1 MNQPA
6 PSKKATGDAGLSRD
20 AVARMF
26 ARLTADRDDL
36 RAAIDRCEHRL
47 EELARSLGQGA
58 TAPAHEGCQ
67 GARALAMAEEAL
79 AAARAALSVV
89 RDDDATR

>member
-1 MNQPA
+1 VNQPA
-6 PSKKATGDAGLSRD
+6 PSKKANAESGLSRD

-26 ARLTADRDDL
+26 ARLTADRDQL

-47 EELARSLGQGA
+47 DELARALGQGE

-67 GARALAMAEEAL
+67 GSRALAVAEEAL
-79 AAARAALSVV
+79 AAARAALSLS
-89 RDDDATR
+89 RDDVTR

>member
-1 MNQPA
+1 VNPPA
-6 PSKKATGDAGLSRD
+6 SVKKATEDGGLSRD

-26 ARLTADRDDL
+26 ARLTADRDEL

-58 TAPAHEGCQ
+58 GAPAHEGCQ
-67 GARALAMAEEAL
+67 GTRALAVAEEAL
-79 AAARAALSVV
+79 AAARAALSLS
-89 RDDDATR
+89 RDDVTS